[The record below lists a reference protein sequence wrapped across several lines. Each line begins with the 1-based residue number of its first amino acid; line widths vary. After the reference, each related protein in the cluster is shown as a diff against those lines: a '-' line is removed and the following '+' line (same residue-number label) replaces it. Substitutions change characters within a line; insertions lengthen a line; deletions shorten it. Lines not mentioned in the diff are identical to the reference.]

1 MNAPTAIDPKTQWAY
16 HGQLRPVVTHARPLS
31 TRRLSDYRWAMATRI
46 ETPTQADALTEFLV
60 FHDEVYGYRT
70 ARWTAHVPFQLPI
83 LTGESPFARDR
94 VLRPFVA
101 RDRGRIV
108 ARAVAAIDRR
118 YQRHWNERLGHL
130 LMFEAL
136 PDTREAT
143 RLLVNAAC
151 EWLEAQGATA
161 ARAGMG
167 MLDFPFVV
175 DDYDTLPPG
184 FLRQNP
190 AYYQTLLKDAGFETE
205 RGFVDYRIAV
215 RPDLVARW
223 ESALEAARRNGFEI
237 VPLKDLPDAR
247 RVVEFTA
254 LYNDTFK
261 AHWGFTP
268 FTEDEVAEMT
278 EALTPVGMLE
288 TSLIAYR
295 EGAPVGVLWVTPD
308 TSFLAAL
315 APGRTLRGEEKVNF
329 LGIGVHES
337 ARGRGLNLGMAAHA
351 YLDLAGQGCTHVS
364 YTLVLDDNWPSRRTA
379 EKLGAHVCANY
390 LAYRR
395 NFRH

>member
-1 MNAPTAIDPKTQWAY
+1 MAI
-16 HGQLRPVVTHARPLS
+16 
-31 TRRLSDYRWAMATRI
+31 RI
-46 ETPTQADALTEFLV
+46 ETPAGTDALTEFLV

-83 LTGESPFARDR
+83 LTGDSPFARDR
-94 VLRPFVA
+94 VLRPFAA
-101 RDRGRIV
+101 RDGGRIV
-108 ARAVAAIDRR
+108 ARVLAAIDRR

-136 PDTREAT
+136 PDTRDAV
-143 RLLVNAAC
+143 RLLMDAAC
-151 EWLEAQGATA
+151 EWLDAQDAVAG
-161 ARAGMG
+161 RAGMG

-175 DDYDTLPPG
+175 DDHETLPPG

-205 RGFVDYRIAV
+205 RGFVDYRIAAS
-215 RPDLVARW
+215 PDLTARW
-223 ESALEAARRNGFEI
+223 ESALEATRRNGFEI
-237 VPLKDLPDAR
+237 VPLKDVPDAR

-268 FTEDEVAEMT
+268 FTEDEVAGMT
-278 EALTPVGMLE
+278 EALSPVGMLE
-288 TSLIAYR
+288 TSVIAYR

-337 ARGRGLNLGMAAHA
+337 ARGCGLNLGMAAHA
-351 YLDLAGQGCTHVS
+351 YLEFARRGYTHVS

-395 NFRH
+395 HFRVKR